1 MRDTANKEQTGP
13 PFLKARSLLSV
24 SDSTNRLPA
33 VNGEETRS
41 LTSIFDQSKKF
52 DHVRRLD
59 ERLRIF
65 RFGRIVVRQREKTLE
80 LIDPFASIFA
90 LIEQRIS
97 SKDESIVD
105 LFLFGQRDRTNRS
118 DFHRHSDR
126 QGKVKR
132 SVVVVD
138 RVQLDDAVGIVFE
151 KDSPKLF
158 DRVDQR
164 ILSDDQ
170 RREIDGKS
178 LNERRVDVRRAE
190 QLTEIETIVI
200 IYRGDQTREEKTGE
214 NEDLHGTM

>member
-1 MRDTANKEQTGP
+1 M
-13 PFLKARSLLSV
+13 
-24 SDSTNRLPA
+24 
-33 VNGEETRS
+33 
-41 LTSIFDQSKKF
+41 
-52 DHVRRLD
+52 
-59 ERLRIF
+59 
-65 RFGRIVVRQREKTLE
+65 
-80 LIDPFASIFA
+80 
-90 LIEQRIS
+90 
-97 SKDESIVD
+97 
-105 LFLFGQRDRTNRS
+105 
-118 DFHRHSDR
+118 
-126 QGKVKR
+126 
-132 SVVVVD
+132 
-138 RVQLDDAVGIVFE
+138 QLDDAVGIVFE